1 MRNKMTNRL
10 KSAEPP
16 THTGSLLVS
25 IFATIFVISPAFTS
39 GVPSGSSSA
48 NCDNATLGSN
58 SGAVGIE
65 INWEPNEIALHWYDG
80 DNEITSG
87 VQTSCTYDGAL
98 TPPATIPQKTGYTFK
113 GWRVRTSSGSNFD
126 CTTITDSTTCWNT
139 EGCEYNYC
147 SGFKCRNH
155 VADCETI
162 TTETECNRSG
172 AGGKCGWWEGVC
184 HYQGCGIA

>member
-1 MRNKMTNRL
+1 MTNRL

-113 GWRVRTSSGSNFD
+113 GWRVRRVSCTS
-126 CTTITDSTTCWNT
+126 ITDETICGNT
-139 EGCEYNYC
+139 NGCAYYPHSLN
-147 SGFKCRNH
+147 SCRNI
-155 VADCETI
+155 VS
-162 TTETECNRSG
+162 ECSALTSESECIESNQM
-172 AGGKCGWWEGVC
+172 GGIPC
-184 HYQGCGIA
+184 HWNGYNCIVPGNIAPI